1 MDNHQGLGPQ
11 LETIVNQLVS
21 GGRYNSRD
29 DVLREGVR
37 LVEEREKRVAALSAA
52 LARGV
57 ADAEAGRVQPL
68 ADVADRLIAKY
79 QAMAEERGV

>member
-57 ADAEAGRVQPL
+57 ADAEAGRVRPL

>member
-37 LVEEREKRVAALSAA
+37 LVEEREKRVAALSSA

-57 ADAEAGRVQPL
+57 ADAEAGRVRPL